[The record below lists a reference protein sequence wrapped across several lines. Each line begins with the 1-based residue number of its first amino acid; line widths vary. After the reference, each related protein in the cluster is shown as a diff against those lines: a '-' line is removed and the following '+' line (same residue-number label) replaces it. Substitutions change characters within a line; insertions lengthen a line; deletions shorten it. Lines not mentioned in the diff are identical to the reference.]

1 MDTTKYSTLLAA
13 LEAVPDP
20 RQARGQRHPWR
31 HLLLISAA
39 GLASNHHSARA
50 LAQWAQFHAATL
62 RAILPNLRRLPSEST
77 ILRALRSMDVQRLEH
92 QLAQLVLAEPTTPD
106 EADAAPAPAR
116 TCVQGQAVDGK
127 WVRTA
132 TAHGARTLLLSVVHH
147 HTGRTLAQAK
157 VAAQHTEVTACQHL
171 LHGRELRGTVTTM
184 DAGLTHRGRAQHI
197 RRQGGHYLMVVK
209 QNHPVMRDE
218 IALFFTA
225 PRLPVDAHERYDC
238 ATSVTKGHGRLEVR
252 TLECLPGQCA
262 DWQWP
267 DVAQVLR
274 RTCERVVCKTGKR
287 TVTVSYGITSLTAD
301 AARAVEIERLWR
313 GHWTLENRKHYVRDV
328 TLGEDRHQMHTGHAP
343 QVLAA
348 LRNALIDVWRAQGWH
363 NMADAARACGASVQQ
378 ALSCIGALPSRQ

>member
-1 MDTTKYSTLLAA
+1 
-13 LEAVPDP
+13 VPDP

-252 TLECLPGQCA
+252 TLACLTGQCA

-287 TVTVSYGITSLTAD
+287 TVTVSYYQLDRRCGAGGRARTTV
-301 AARAVEIERLWR
+301 ARALDARKPQTLCAGCDAR
-313 GHWTLENRKHYVRDV
+313 GRPPSDAHGPRATGPCSAPKCV
-328 TLGEDRHQMHTGHAP
+328 DRCMAGAG
-343 QVLAA
+343 LAQHGGC
-348 LRNALIDVWRAQGWH
+348 R
-363 NMADAARACGASVQQ
+363 ASVWCVRP
-378 ALSCIGALPSRQ
+378 AGVKLYWCVAISTMT

>member
-1 MDTTKYSTLLAA
+1 MDQPQYSTLLDALAA
-13 LEAVPDP
+13 MPDP
-20 RQARGQRHPWR
+20 RHARGQRHPWR
-31 HLLLISAA
+31 HLLLIIAA
-39 GLASNHHSARA
+39 GLASNHQSARA
-50 LAQWAQFHAATL
+50 ITQWAQLHASALRATL
-62 RAILPNLRRLPSEST
+62 PCLHRLPSEST
-77 ILRALRSMDVQRLEH
+77 ILRTLRCIDVHSLEH
-92 QLAQLVLAEPTTPD
+92 HLARVEPAGPPVPTP
-106 EADAAPAPAR
+106 AHAAPRPR
-116 TCVQGQAVDGK
+116 RPPIQGQAVDGK

-132 TAHGARTLLLSVVHH
+132 TAHGARTLLLSVVQHA
-147 HTGRTLAQAK
+147 TGRTLAQAK

-197 RRQGGHYLMVVK
+197 HRQGGHYLMVVK

-252 TLECLPGQCA
+252 TLACLTGQCA

-301 AARAVEIERLWR
+301 AARAVELERLWC

-378 ALSCIGALPSRQ
+378 ALSCIGALPS